1 MLTYADVR
9 GRVQLAAL
17 FSECKNSNPD
27 TFEELCNHENV
38 SNHSIYLL
46 YWYKSINTDAADTFE
61 ELFNHENVSD

>member
-1 MLTYADVR
+1 MLTYADVC

-38 SNHSIYLL
+38 RKYSIYFL
-46 YWYKSINTDAADTFE
+46 YWYK
-61 ELFNHENVSD
+61 